1 MAYRFPFRLEGERRQ
16 NCSICQMKWN
26 MKKVTKKGYKLLLEK
41 IYLLLKVDSVKRKK
55 LLKKVEL
62 VAF

>member
-1 MAYRFPFRLEGERRQ
+1 MAYRFPFSLEGERRQ

-41 IYLLLKVDSVKRKK
+41 IYLLSKVDSVKQKNC
-55 LLKKVEL
+55 
-62 VAF
+62 